1 MGRAKG
7 SSRNSYAKLVDG
19 PKPRP
24 RRRYQKRRF
33 TSDGK
38 KIHWKAPGFQAF
50 VPNAKPMPKKGRG
63 HKQKQVACK
72 PVIEPETGIHSRA
85 WAEAIVPQDCGFLRL
100 PLEIR
105 MRIYEHVIRDW
116 SIGRSPIEPRKN
128 RMKFKSASWSKSDG
142 ETAQL
147 YLLCRQSYVD
157 VVGCGLI
164 YALKLFLFASPNLML
179 NYLWV
184 IHPVHLSAI
193 QSIELHINYNYSLSL
208 DSLPFEKLLECT
220 SLKNLFITIFV
231 RSRDCHR
238 SVMHVGNNFSAPYS
252 YALPESLLTKLADW
266 KSIRQLR
273 GLNSFRLNVDWFW
286 KSQSSQSL
294 NLVKDFEESIRS
306 IVMKDGGKDVDWQD
320 EHKLDDRLSSIYGP
334 VSKRVA
340 DSSIYDD
347 PDL

>member
-1 MGRAKG
+1 M
-7 SSRNSYAKLVDG
+7 
-19 PKPRP
+19 
-24 RRRYQKRRF
+24 
-33 TSDGK
+33 
-38 KIHWKAPGFQAF
+38 
-50 VPNAKPMPKKGRG
+50 
-63 HKQKQVACK
+63 
-72 PVIEPETGIHSRA
+72 
-85 WAEAIVPQDCGFLRL
+85 PQDCGFLRL

-142 ETAQL
+142 GMPFLLELYPESLQLCGASSETKANIQTETAQL